1 MDGPPFPLTGW
12 SILAKKQYPLW
23 CWSVSP
29 LLACSPCGS
38 GWGGVDSLEGGGVGS
53 HLGSLSQG
61 HSLSV
66 RHCVLVLSG
75 IALGLWTWKGEGI
88 GRVNVCKWI
97 YTPHIYPDCQGDR
110 AAGLSHPE
118 QGGCSWRLW
127 WSEPTCTRPPQGPL
141 SNCPHLSSCWSA
153 CQECPLVP
161 LSLGPSRAS
170 KTLPEG
176 FPHLHLS
183 FLCPGLRHTI

>member
-1 MDGPPFPLTGW
+1 MPAAHVARGG
-12 SILAKKQYPLW
+12 
-23 CWSVSP
+23 
-29 LLACSPCGS
+29 
-38 GWGGVDSLEGGGVGS
+38 GGVGSLEGGGVGS

-75 IALGLWTWKGEGI
+75 IALGLWTWKGEGT

-97 YTPHIYPDCQGDR
+97 YRPHIYPDCQGDR

-127 WSEPTCTRPPQGPL
+127 WSEPTCTRPPQGSL

-161 LSLGPSRAS
+161 PQSWSFQGLQDPSRGLS
-170 KTLPEG
+170 P
-176 FPHLHLS
+176 PPS
-183 FLCPGLRHTI
+183 FLSVPWPAAYNLARRA